1 MRKINDMMKLIP
13 PDELNGGITMNRTN
27 RTDDIES
34 NISYSKSRDVK
45 LRRGTSGLI
54 AAALVLAVGGG
65 ALALAL
71 THSKDITPSSSGAES
86 ITAAAGQ
93 SQSEADAAAE
103 KIFKLINANIAARIE
118 DGFIS
123 EIKLG
128 AWTADMAS
136 PDDFTAAMLA
146 RTLDPEKFVYESTV
160 GHFTAGTAGIGALP
174 ASGEVFYRI
183 NTQYKLDFVQ
193 YRAFEG
199 AVVGQFSSV
208 TDERT
213 EFGKL
218 PETAGSTAE
227 DTAANVKSAE
237 HAKAFYDIFNRM
249 QNDYLNGEY
258 PINQNWAMLPPGQLL
273 VLDLDNRYQYADT
286 IWRMMQYNTENIEF
300 TGKLFIEYASGDN
313 PYYVAWQPTDGGL
326 IEVWF
331 CNDGA
336 TGFNPGDYPDNETA
350 WNLRQG
356 SGYSYDE
363 ADIKMIANKMGCERC
378 ILRAGGYVKGR
389 ITERSNLPEVFE
401 WYENFLAKYYE
412 PVSFDPDKLISPEK
426 LDKFVKYDWI
436 DTEKKEPVIIRTSD
450 MKGANIYVN
459 GRYYNVEDTSV
470 LELLENGMP
479 PAVKADFDDGVKTE
493 ETN

>member
-1 MRKINDMMKLIP
+1 MRNINEMMKLIP
-13 PDELNGGITMNRTN
+13 PDELNGGITMKSTN
-27 RTDDIES
+27 RTDDNKS
-34 NISYSKSRDVK
+34 NISDSRREVK
-45 LRRGTSGLI
+45 LKRGTSGLV

-65 ALALAL
+65 ALAVSLNRSGAK
-71 THSKDITPSSSGAES
+71 SDVSGAES

-93 SQSEADAAAE
+93 SQSEADEAA
-103 KIFKLINANIAARIE
+103 KNIYKLITANIAARVE
-118 DGFIS
+118 DGY
-123 EIKLG
+123 LNQVATG
-128 AWTADMAS
+128 AHTADLSA
-136 PDDFTAAMLA
+136 PDKSVKNMLA
-146 RTLDPEKFVYESTV
+146 RSLDPEKFTYKETIQ
-160 GHFTAGTAGIGALP
+160 HFSEATADIGALP

-183 NTQYKLDFVQ
+183 NAQYKVDFVQ
-193 YRAFEG
+193 YRSTSG
-199 AVVGQFSSV
+199 AVGQFSTF

-218 PETAGSTAE
+218 PKLPETENKQESSI
-227 DTAANVKSAE
+227 DFDNCSR
-237 HAKAFYDIFNRM
+237 AKAFYDIFNRM

-258 PINQNWAMLPPGQLL
+258 PVNQNWAMLPPGQLL

-286 IWRMMQYNTENIEF
+286 IWRMEQYNTENVEF
-300 TGKLFIEYASGDN
+300 TGKLFIEYALGND
-313 PYYVAWQPTDGGL
+313 PDFVAWQPAEGGL

-336 TGFNPGDYPDNETA
+336 TSFNPGDYPDNETA
-350 WNLRQG
+350 WNLKQG

-363 ADIKMIANKMGCERC
+363 ADIEMIANEMGCERC
-378 ILRAGGYVKGR
+378 ILGAGRYVKGT
-389 ITERSNLPEVFE
+389 ITERSNMPEVFE
-401 WYENFLAKYYE
+401 WYESFLAGNFQ
-412 PVSFDPDKLISPEK
+412 PVKFNAKKLISPEK

-450 MKGANIYVN
+450 IEGANIYVN

-479 PAVKADFDDGVKTE
+479 PAIKADFDDSSKPE